1 MSLIRCGPVHRTH
14 GFDGRR
20 VVSCCRR
27 APCHAHVTAQ
37 SPNHLEPPP
46 ALGRR
51 FDRRLQ
57 TGDSGPAASRHFSF
71 IMSTDQID
79 HIAARQE
86 RFLAMLLPVRERLS
100 QFARALARDRDEA
113 DDLVSDTILI
123 AYEQF
128 EGVRQPDAFL
138 GYLFTIA
145 TRRHRRQRWRGRLF
159 GRYDEE
165 RAHAI
170 AASGTTPE
178 VAADVQALR
187 AALARLPLKQREAVM
202 LFEIAG
208 LSLQE
213 ICAVQ
218 GGSLSGVKSRIVRGR
233 AKLAELLGANGGPAS
248 GDGIQVGTVPHSN
261 GIIIYSDIS
270 RDEPAQATASRIL

>member
-1 MSLIRCGPVHRTH
+1 MCRTH
-14 GFDGRR
+14 ARIR
-20 VVSCCRR
+20 QTPSCGVLPPN
-27 APCHAHVTAQ
+27 AAHARVTAHGL
-37 SPNHLEPPP
+37 SRVEPPP
-46 ALGRR
+46 ARR
-51 FDRRLQ
+51 VRLHRRLRA
-57 TGDSGPAASRHFSF
+57 GDSGPAMCRHFSL
-71 IMSTDQID
+71 IMSTDQTG
-79 HIAARQE
+79 HIATRQE
-86 RFLAMLLPVRERLS
+86 RFLALLLPVRERLS
-100 QFARALARDRDEA
+100 QFARALTRDRDEA

-128 EGVRQPDAFL
+128 DGVRHPDAFL

-170 AASGTTPE
+170 AGSGTTPE

-187 AALARLPLKQREAVM
+187 AALARLPMKQREAVM

-208 LSLQE
+208 LTLQE

-233 AKLAELLGANGGPAS
+233 ARLAELLGASGGPAS
-248 GDGIQVGTVPHSN
+248 GGGIHVGTVPHSN